1 MEEKTCYFRAEMEIT
16 RFTDAMFTVT
26 ASDECDPTH
35 EYWKDPDYNCNN
47 IVIEENDTHRI
58 A

>member
-26 ASDECDPTH
+26 ASDPSTDCYGYWNDP
-35 EYWKDPDYNCNN
+35 EYCNN
-47 IVIEENDTHRI
+47 ISEDNDAHRT

>member
-26 ASDECDPTH
+26 ASECPEDAQDPIDCNQP
-35 EYWKDPDYNCNN
+35 YWK
-47 IVIEENDTHRI
+47 
-58 A
+58 